1 MIWNVILLT
10 IFFVWLIICFKNK
23 KAIRMLPYLL
33 MIFITPI
40 YNILDQ
46 KIFVEIFGCGCVP
59 YTQTNMLN
67 INFNANNLRLAVYNI
82 MVVIMTI
89 LGTVLSRNFESKKNR
104 IIYISTIILVN
115 LLIAFKICRLYMW
128 A

>member
-82 MVVIMTI
+82 IVVIMTI

>member
-23 KAIRMLPYLL
+23 KLIRMLPYLL

>member
-23 KAIRMLPYLL
+23 KSIRMLPYLL